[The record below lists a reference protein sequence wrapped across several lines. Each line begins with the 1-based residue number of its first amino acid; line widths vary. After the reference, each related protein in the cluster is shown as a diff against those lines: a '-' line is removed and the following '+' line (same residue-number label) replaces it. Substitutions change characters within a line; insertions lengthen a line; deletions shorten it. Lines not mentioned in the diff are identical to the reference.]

1 MGKKFKT
8 SEMLSGRFADV
19 FSNIYLSYSML
30 WYYEKYCPK
39 DEQTRK
45 LLEFC
50 MDELLFET
58 QEIFTKLLQI
68 ILISLEKKIY
78 WSSFIPMM
86 EEDINHQVMK

>member
-58 QEIFTKLLQI
+58 QEIFYEIASNYPNFLEEN
-68 ILISLEKKIY
+68 ILEQ
-78 WSSFIPMM
+78 FHFH
-86 EEDINHQVMK
+86 EEDTNHQVMK

>member
-1 MGKKFKT
+1 MLLMGKKFKT
-8 SEMLSGRFADV
+8 SEMLSGRFADI

-58 QEIFTKLLQI
+58 QEIFYEIASNYPFFGRKYI
-68 ILISLEKKIY
+68 GAV
-78 WSSFIPMM
+78 SFPYGRRY
-86 EEDINHQVMK
+86 KSK